1 MSGGSVL
8 GDMSQVH
15 TDRNRMFSLA
25 WLMGTARR
33 TVATEVEG

>member
-15 TDRNRMFSLA
+15 TDRNHMFSLA
-25 WLMGTARR
+25 WLMGAARR
-33 TVATEVEG
+33 TVATEAEG